1 MRKESG
7 RLRAVCEASPVTH
20 YWQPLTSAP
29 KAPAL
34 SFLINSVLE
43 GYAVMTHVHSLLEQ
57 WLPVSIAPSD
67 ADLEV
72 CVMDY
77 DGILH
82 ALVFPCR
89 KNGTEWVNPATKQ
102 HIDIQPTHWRKWAEN
117 R

>member
-1 MRKESG
+1 MLKLSG
-7 RLRAVCEASPVTH
+7 RFRAGFEECSPSLMTS
-20 YWQPLTSAP
+20 PLYPLSARSFFFDQSTS
-29 KAPAL
+29 
-34 SFLINSVLE
+34 
-43 GYAVMTHVHSLLEQ
+43 GGHAVMTRVHSWSAE
-57 WLPVSIAPSD
+57 WLSVSIAPFD

-89 KNGTEWVNPATKQ
+89 KNGTEWVNPATKG